1 MHALRTEIDIP
12 APPDH
17 VWSVLTDLAAYPRWN
32 PFIVEAS
39 GAIEVGARLTIR
51 IKPPGRRATRFSPEL
66 TQVEPGRVLEWQGKL
81 VVRGLFDGTH
91 RFELVPTGDGTRFMQ
106 SEDFGGLLVPL
117 FARTLRDTEAGFEL
131 MNRALAARVT
141 GR

>member
-39 GAIEVGARLTIR
+39 GPIEVDGRLHVTV
-51 IKPPGRRATRFSPEL
+51 KPPGRRPRRFSPVI
-66 TQVEPGRVLEWQGKL
+66 TVVEPHQRLEWRGRFL
-81 VVRGLFDGTH
+81 VPGLVDGRH
-91 RFELVPTGDGTRFMQ
+91 RFELSATGHGTHFVQ
-106 SEDFGGLLVPL
+106 SEDFTGLLVPL
-117 FARTLRDTEAGFEL
+117 LARTLRDTEAGFEL

>member
-1 MHALRTEIDIP
+1 MHQLRTEIEIA

-17 VWSVLTDLAAYPRWN
+17 VWSVMTDFSAYPRWN

-39 GAIEVGARLTIR
+39 GTIEEGARIGIR

-66 TQVEPGRVLEWQGKL
+66 TVVEPSHRLEWRGRL
-81 VVRGLFDGTH
+81 VVPGLFDGLH
-91 RFELVPTGDGTRFMQ
+91 RFELTASEIGTRFVQ
-106 SEDFGGLLVPL
+106 SEDVTGLLVPL
-117 FARTLRDTEAGFEL
+117 LARTLRDTAAGFEL